1 MPDRKGENMNFKDCA
16 ELLKKNDDFLLLTH
30 KNPDGDTVG
39 SAAALCSALRRAGK
53 TACVM
58 PNPGLTDKLS
68 GYIVPFHAPEGY
80 APSFTVA
87 VDIATERLLT
97 PGYTGS
103 VDLCIDHHPT
113 NTHYAA
119 GTLLCDDRSSCGEIV
134 LEVIKALRGSITKRE
149 ATLLY
154 MALSTDNGCFKYSNT
169 NAASFRAAAELMR
182 LGADNAG
189 INMRFFRKAS
199 PARIKLEGLIYLS
212 MSYYRD
218 GKIAV
223 AEITQDMMR
232 SAGASEEDM
241 DDIASLPG
249 RAEGCELS
257 ITIREQT
264 DGTCRLSLR
273 STEEVN
279 SSDICAVFGGGG
291 HALAAGC
298 TISGTPAKAREM
310 ILDVINEVW
319 K

>member
-1 MPDRKGENMNFKDCA
+1 
-16 ELLKKNDDFLLLTH
+16 
-30 KNPDGDTVG
+30 
-39 SAAALCSALRRAGK
+39 
-53 TACVM
+53 M

-87 VDIATERLLT
+87 VDIATEGLLT

-232 SAGASEEDM
+232 PLARRRRTWTISPVSPAGPRGASS
-241 DDIASLPG
+241 ASPSASRPTA
-249 RAEGCELS
+249 RAASPCA
-257 ITIREQT
+257 RP
-264 DGTCRLSLR
+264 RR
-273 STEEVN
+273 STAAT
-279 SSDICAVFGGGG
+279 SARFSAAAVTPSPRAAPYR
-291 HALAAGC
+291 HARQGA
-298 TISGTPAKAREM
+298 
-310 ILDVINEVW
+310 
-319 K
+319 